1 MASAYPNLV
10 RPGALRDNAIISPHA
25 IKHAGL
31 IYGRE
36 FSSSYVSPDLFWGS
50 AGCARVRPLQS
61 GGSRNARRQS
71 GYLLSTQPD
80 TIRVCD
86 AYPNCFGPGPCV
98 RLARRMHNPAPGSVE
113 KEV

>member
-31 IYGRE
+31 ITAANFLAAMSRLIYFGAARAAL
-36 FSSSYVSPDLFWGS
+36 VSGHFGP
-50 AGCARVRPLQS
+50 
-61 GGSRNARRQS
+61 GGAENARRQS

-98 RLARRMHNPAPGSVE
+98 RLARRMRNPAPGSVE